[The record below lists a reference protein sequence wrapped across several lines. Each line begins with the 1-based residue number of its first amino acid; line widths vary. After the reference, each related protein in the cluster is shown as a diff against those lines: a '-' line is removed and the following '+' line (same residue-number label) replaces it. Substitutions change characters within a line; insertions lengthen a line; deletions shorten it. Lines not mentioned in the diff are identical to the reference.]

1 MHKIIKKLLIISS
14 FIFIVFTL
22 TSCIGIGPNGIKL
35 PKKKQIYKS
44 LNDYLEITVPKID
57 EVLYY
62 YYYYY
67 YYEGDHLPAFD
78 STSCYDLQAVVTLDE
93 VPTDIDNMLGNEK
106 MMMKYSSER
115 FDDCERKGKFGKYV
129 YFLGILTGIGQ
140 EYRTILENSSNFY
153 WTFYYE
159 KHHSNGDTI
168 FFMGVYLPDYN
179 YLYLY
184 ENEYL
189 AKYFQ
194 FVEQN

>member
-1 MHKIIKKLLIISS
+1 MHRIIKKNLFISS

-22 TSCIGIGPNGIKL
+22 TSCIGIGPNGIIL
-35 PKKKQIYKS
+35 PKKKRIYKTFS
-44 LNDYLEITVPKID
+44 ETIGITVPKID
-57 EVLYY
+57 EVLDYY
-62 YYYYY
+62 YG
-67 YYEGDHLPAFD
+67 GDHLPPID
-78 STSCYDLQAVVTLDE
+78 STSCYALRTVITLDE

-179 YLYLY
+179 YSYLY

-189 AKYFQ
+189 AKYCQ
-194 FVEQN
+194 NVEYN

>member
-57 EVLYY
+57 EVL

-129 YFLGILTGIGQ
+129 YFLDIISGIKE
-140 EYRTILENSSNFY
+140 EYEEVLYNSSNFY

-159 KHHSNGDTI
+159 KHHSNGDTV

-189 AKYFQ
+189 AKYCQ
-194 FVEQN
+194 NVEYN

>member
-1 MHKIIKKLLIISS
+1 MHKIIKKLFFLSS

-22 TSCIGIGPNGIKL
+22 TLCIGIGPNEIIL

-57 EVLYY
+57 EVLD
-62 YYYYY
+62 Y
-67 YYEGDHLPAFD
+67 YYEGDHLPAFNP
-78 STSCYDLQAVVTLDE
+78 TSCYTLRTVITLDE

-129 YFLGILTGIGQ
+129 YFLDIISGIKE
-140 EYRTILENSSNFY
+140 EYEEVLYNSSNFY

-184 ENEYL
+184 EYEYP
-189 AKYFQ
+189 AKNCQ
-194 FVEQN
+194 NVEYN

>member
-1 MHKIIKKLLIISS
+1 MKLIKKICCLSS

-22 TSCIGIGPNGIKL
+22 TSCIGIGPNGIIL
-35 PKKKQIYKS
+35 PKKKRIYKS

-62 YYYYY
+62 YY
-67 YYEGDHLPAFD
+67 EGDHLPAFD
-78 STSCYDLQAVVTLDE
+78 STSCYALRAVITLDE

-106 MMMKYSSER
+106 MMMKYSSEL
-115 FDDCERKGKFGKYV
+115 FVDCKTRGYFGKYV
-129 YFLGILTGIGQ
+129 YFLGILSGVKE
-140 EYRTILENSSNFY
+140 EYKEVLYNSSNFY

-189 AKYFQ
+189 AEYCQ
-194 FVEQN
+194 NVEYN

>member
-14 FIFIVFTL
+14 FIFIVFIL

-57 EVLYY
+57 EVL
-62 YYYYY
+62 YY

-106 MMMKYSSER
+106 MMMKYSSEL
-115 FDDCERKGKFGKYV
+115 FVDCKTRGYFGKYV
-129 YFLGILTGIGQ
+129 YFLGILSGVKE
-140 EYRTILENSSNFY
+140 EYKEVLYNSSNFY

-189 AKYFQ
+189 AKYCQ
-194 FVEQN
+194 NVEYN

>member
-1 MHKIIKKLLIISS
+1 MHKIIKKLLFISS
-14 FIFIVFTL
+14 FIFIVFAL
-22 TSCIGIGPNGIKL
+22 TSCIGVGPNGIIL
-35 PKKKQIYKS
+35 PKKKRIYKTFS
-44 LNDYLEITVPKID
+44 ETIGITVPKID
-57 EVLYY
+57 EVLDYY
-62 YYYYY
+62 YG
-67 YYEGDHLPAFD
+67 GDHLPPID
-78 STSCYDLQAVVTLDE
+78 STSCYALRTVITLDE

-159 KHHSNGDTI
+159 KHHSNGDTV

-189 AKYFQ
+189 AKYCQ
-194 FVEQN
+194 NVEYN

>member
-22 TSCIGIGPNGIKL
+22 TSCIGIGPNGIIL
-35 PKKKQIYKS
+35 PKKKRIYKTFS
-44 LNDYLEITVPKID
+44 ETIGITVPKID
-57 EVLYY
+57 EVLDYY
-62 YYYYY
+62 YG
-67 YYEGDHLPAFD
+67 GDHLPPID
-78 STSCYDLQAVVTLDE
+78 STSCYALRTVITLDE

-129 YFLGILTGIGQ
+129 YFLDIISGIKE
-140 EYRTILENSSNFY
+140 EYEEVLYNSSNFY

-159 KHHSNGDTI
+159 KHHSNGDTV

-189 AKYFQ
+189 AKYCQ
-194 FVEQN
+194 NVEYN

>member
-1 MHKIIKKLLIISS
+1 MHKIIKKLFFLSS

-22 TSCIGIGPNGIKL
+22 TSCIGIGPNGIIL

-57 EVLYY
+57 EVLD
-62 YYYYY
+62 Y
-67 YYEGDHLPAFD
+67 YYEGDHLPAFNP
-78 STSCYDLQAVVTLDE
+78 TSCYTLRTVITLDE

-129 YFLGILTGIGQ
+129 YFLDIISGIKE
-140 EYRTILENSSNFY
+140 EYEEVLYNSSNFY

-179 YLYLY
+179 YLYLF
-184 ENEYL
+184 EREYHPRD
-189 AKYFQ
+189 FQ
-194 FVEQN
+194 FVEKN

>member
-1 MHKIIKKLLIISS
+1 MHKIIKKLFFLSS

-22 TSCIGIGPNGIKL
+22 TLCIGIGPNEIIL

-57 EVLYY
+57 EVLD
-62 YYYYY
+62 YY
-67 YYEGDHLPAFD
+67 YYEGDHLPAFNP
-78 STSCYDLQAVVTLDE
+78 TSCYTLRTVITLDE

-179 YLYLY
+179 YLYLF
-184 ENEYL
+184 EREYHPQD
-189 AKYFQ
+189 FQ

>member
-1 MHKIIKKLLIISS
+1 MKLIKKICCLSS

-22 TSCIGIGPNGIKL
+22 TSCIGIGPNGIIL
-35 PKKKQIYKS
+35 PKKKRIYKS

-62 YYYYY
+62 YY
-67 YYEGDHLPAFD
+67 EGDHLPAFD
-78 STSCYDLQAVVTLDE
+78 STSCYALRAVITLDE

-106 MMMKYSSER
+106 MIMKYSSELFTNCR
-115 FDDCERKGKFGKYV
+115 RRGDFGKYV
-129 YFLGILTGIGQ
+129 NYTDILSGMK
-140 EYRTILENSSNFY
+140 EDYKTILENSSNFY

-179 YLYLY
+179 YLYLC
-184 ENEYL
+184 ESEYHPRD
-189 AKYFQ
+189 FQ

>member
-1 MHKIIKKLLIISS
+1 MHRIIKKLFFISS

-22 TSCIGIGPNGIKL
+22 TSCIGIGPNGIIL
-35 PKKKQIYKS
+35 PKKKRIYKTFS
-44 LNDYLEITVPKID
+44 ETIGITVPKID

-62 YYYYY
+62 YYG
-67 YYEGDHLPAFD
+67 GDHLPPID
-78 STSCYDLQAVVTLDE
+78 STSCYALRTVITLDE

-129 YFLGILTGIGQ
+129 YFLDIISGIKE
-140 EYRTILENSSNFY
+140 EYEEVLYNSSNFY

-189 AKYFQ
+189 AKYCQ
-194 FVEQN
+194 NVEYN

>member
-1 MHKIIKKLLIISS
+1 MKLIKKICCLSS

-22 TSCIGIGPNGIKL
+22 TSCIGIGPNGIIL
-35 PKKKQIYKS
+35 PKKKRIYKS

-62 YYYYY
+62 YY
-67 YYEGDHLPAFD
+67 EGDHLPAFD
-78 STSCYDLQAVVTLDE
+78 STSCYALRAVITLDE

-168 FFMGVYLPDYN
+168 FFMGIYLPDYN

-184 ENEYL
+184 EYEYP
-189 AKYFQ
+189 AKNCQ
-194 FVEQN
+194 NVEYN

>member
-67 YYEGDHLPAFD
+67 EGDHLPAFD

-106 MMMKYSSER
+106 MMMKYSSEL
-115 FDDCERKGKFGKYV
+115 FVDCKTRGYFGKYV
-129 YFLGILTGIGQ
+129 YFLGILSGVKE
-140 EYRTILENSSNFY
+140 EYKEVLYNSSNFY

-159 KHHSNGDTI
+159 KHHSNGDTV

-189 AKYFQ
+189 AKYCQ
-194 FVEQN
+194 NVEYN

>member
-1 MHKIIKKLLIISS
+1 MHKIIKKLFFLSS

-22 TSCIGIGPNGIKL
+22 TSCIGIGPNEIIL

-57 EVLYY
+57 EVLD
-62 YYYYY
+62 Y
-67 YYEGDHLPAFD
+67 YYEGDHLPAFNP
-78 STSCYDLQAVVTLDE
+78 TSCYTLRTVITLDE

-106 MMMKYSSER
+106 MVMKYSSER

-129 YFLGILTGIGQ
+129 YFLDIISCIKE
-140 EYRTILENSSNFY
+140 EYEEVLYNSSNFY

-168 FFMGVYLPDYN
+168 FFMSVYLPDYN
-179 YLYLY
+179 YLYLF
-184 ENEYL
+184 ERECHPRD
-189 AKYFQ
+189 FQ

>member
-1 MHKIIKKLLIISS
+1 MKLIKKICCLSS
-14 FIFIVFTL
+14 FIFIVFAL
-22 TSCIGIGPNGIKL
+22 TSCIGIGPNGIIL
-35 PKKKQIYKS
+35 PKKKRIYKS

-62 YYYYY
+62 YYY
-67 YYEGDHLPAFD
+67 EGDHLPAFD
-78 STSCYDLQAVVTLDE
+78 STSCYALRAVITLDE

-189 AKYFQ
+189 AKYCQ
-194 FVEQN
+194 NVEYN

>member
-1 MHKIIKKLLIISS
+1 MKLIKKICCLSS

-22 TSCIGIGPNGIKL
+22 TSCIGIGPNGIIL
-35 PKKKQIYKS
+35 PKKKRIYKS

-62 YYYYY
+62 YY
-67 YYEGDHLPAFD
+67 EGDHLPAFD
-78 STSCYDLQAVVTLDE
+78 STSCYALRAVITLDE
-93 VPTDIDNMLGNEK
+93 VPTDIGNMLGNEK

-129 YFLGILTGIGQ
+129 YFLYIISGIKE
-140 EYRTILENSSNFY
+140 EYEEVLYNSSNFY

-179 YLYLY
+179 YLYLF
-184 ENEYL
+184 EREYHPRD
-189 AKYFQ
+189 FQ

>member
-67 YYEGDHLPAFD
+67 EGDHLPAFD

-106 MMMKYSSER
+106 MMMKYSSEL
-115 FDDCERKGKFGKYV
+115 FVDCKTRGYFGKYV
-129 YFLGILTGIGQ
+129 YFLGILSGVKE
-140 EYRTILENSSNFY
+140 EYKEVLYNSSNFY

-189 AKYFQ
+189 AKYCQ
-194 FVEQN
+194 NVEYN

>member
-1 MHKIIKKLLIISS
+1 MKLIKKICCLSS

-22 TSCIGIGPNGIKL
+22 TSCIGIGPNGIIL
-35 PKKKQIYKS
+35 PKKKRIYKS

-57 EVLYY
+57 EVLD
-62 YYYYY
+62 Y

-78 STSCYDLQAVVTLDE
+78 STSCYALRAVITLDE

-129 YFLGILTGIGQ
+129 YFLGIISGIKE
-140 EYRTILENSSNFY
+140 EYEEVLYNSSNFY

-179 YLYLY
+179 YLYLC
-184 ENEYL
+184 ESEYHPRD
-189 AKYFQ
+189 FQ

>member
-1 MHKIIKKLLIISS
+1 MHKIIKKLFFLSS

-22 TSCIGIGPNGIKL
+22 TSCIGIGPNGIIL
-35 PKKKQIYKS
+35 PKKKRIYKS

-57 EVLYY
+57 EVLD
-62 YYYYY
+62 Y
-67 YYEGDHLPAFD
+67 YYEGDHLPAFNP
-78 STSCYDLQAVVTLDE
+78 TSCYTLRTVITLDE

-129 YFLGILTGIGQ
+129 YFLDIISCIKE
-140 EYRTILENSSNFY
+140 EYEEVLYNSSNFY

-168 FFMGVYLPDYN
+168 FFMSVYLPDYN
-179 YLYLY
+179 YLYLC
-184 ENEYL
+184 ESEYHPRD
-189 AKYFQ
+189 FQ

>member
-1 MHKIIKKLLIISS
+1 MEVEYKKLIKKLLFISS

-22 TSCIGIGPNGIKL
+22 TSCIGIGLNGIIL
-35 PKKKQIYKS
+35 PKKKRIYKTFS
-44 LNDYLEITVPKID
+44 ETIGITVPKID

-62 YYYYY
+62 YYG
-67 YYEGDHLPAFD
+67 GDHLPPID
-78 STSCYDLQAVVTLDE
+78 STSCYALRTVITLDE
-93 VPTDIDNMLGNEK
+93 VPTDIVNMLGNEK
-106 MMMKYSSER
+106 MVMKKSSER
-115 FDDCERKGKFGKYV
+115 FEDCTRRGNFGKYV
-129 YFLGILTGIGQ
+129 SRTGIPYYMKD
-140 EYRTILENSSNFY
+140 EYKEILKNSSNFY

-189 AKYFQ
+189 AKYCQ
-194 FVEQN
+194 NVEYN

>member
-1 MHKIIKKLLIISS
+1 MKLIKKICCLSS

-22 TSCIGIGPNGIKL
+22 TSCIGIGPNGIIL
-35 PKKKQIYKS
+35 PKKKRIYKS

-62 YYYYY
+62 YY
-67 YYEGDHLPAFD
+67 EGDHLPAFD
-78 STSCYDLQAVVTLDE
+78 STSCYALRAVITLDE

-179 YLYLY
+179 YLYLF
-184 ENEYL
+184 EREYHPQD
-189 AKYFQ
+189 FQ

>member
-62 YYYYY
+62 YY
-67 YYEGDHLPAFD
+67 EGDHLPAFD

-106 MMMKYSSER
+106 MMMKYSSEL
-115 FDDCERKGKFGKYV
+115 FVDCKTRGYFGKYV
-129 YFLGILTGIGQ
+129 YFLGILSGVKE
-140 EYRTILENSSNFY
+140 EYKEVLYNSSNFY

-159 KHHSNGDTI
+159 KHHSNGDTV

-189 AKYFQ
+189 AKYCQ
-194 FVEQN
+194 NVEYN

>member
-62 YYYYY
+62 YY
-67 YYEGDHLPAFD
+67 EGDHLSAFD
-78 STSCYDLQAVVTLDE
+78 STSCYALRTVITLDE
-93 VPTDIDNMLGNEK
+93 VPTDIVNMLGNEK
-106 MMMKYSSER
+106 MVMKKSSER
-115 FDDCERKGKFGKYV
+115 FEDCERRGDFGKYV
-129 YFLGILTGIGQ
+129 LRTGIPYDMRD
-140 EYRTILENSSNFY
+140 EYEEILENSCNYY

-159 KHHSNGDTI
+159 KHHTNGDTI
-168 FFMGVYLPDYN
+168 FFMGIYLPDYN
-179 YLYLY
+179 YLYLFEDEFAALY
-184 ENEYL
+184 CQNVEY
-189 AKYFQ
+189 
-194 FVEQN
+194 N

>member
-1 MHKIIKKLLIISS
+1 MHKIIKKLLFISS
-14 FIFIVFTL
+14 FIFIVFAL
-22 TSCIGIGPNGIKL
+22 TSCIGVGPNGIIL
-35 PKKKQIYKS
+35 PKKKRIYKTFS
-44 LNDYLEITVPKID
+44 ETLGITVPKID
-57 EVLYY
+57 EVLD
-62 YYYYY
+62 Y
-67 YYEGDHLPAFD
+67 YYEGDHLPAFNP
-78 STSCYDLQAVVTLDE
+78 TSCYTLRTVITLDE

-179 YLYLY
+179 YLYLF
-184 ENEYL
+184 EREYHPRD
-189 AKYFQ
+189 FQ